1 MTASPVL
8 IQRHLSIVEK
18 TLFYLKTTFQEHFYK
33 LTLSLYAL
41 KKQIMDYNREVK
53 LEIPKVFY
61 SDVED
66 KPFETCVMCGKDLV
80 NSGQE
85 YMVEKVFKTYPG
97 HDFVSTVFEFAIC
110 MDCHKKMQSSMSE
123 ESLQNINTYF
133 NNFIQK
139 KGSNTVTIDLT
150 TFDINQWLSKC
161 FFTDKPV
168 SEMEE
173 YQVVGVFKG
182 DKLLLNQIP
191 MVMGGEIMEQMS
203 ELLSKKTR
211 DEMNG
216 FREKYLGPPP
226 EISEI
231 FSGKKLIMI

>member
-1 MTASPVL
+1 
-8 IQRHLSIVEK
+8 
-18 TLFYLKTTFQEHFYK
+18 
-33 LTLSLYAL
+33 
-41 KKQIMDYNREVK
+41 MDYNREVK

-110 MDCHKKMQSSMSE
+110 MDCHKKMQASMSE

-139 KGSNTVTIDLT
+139 KGGNTVTIDLA